1 MVQVQV
7 RLCDVCRERDK
18 ETPAEQ
24 YRVSSRGR
32 TAEVDLCEEHSVALE
47 ELLFKF
53 EMTTSRRRRQDLTS
67 RITTL
72 EDIEREKR
80 ERKQAPKD
88 PKPS

>member
-1 MVQVQV
+1 M
-7 RLCDVCRERDK
+7 
-18 ETPAEQ
+18 
-24 YRVSSRGR
+24 
-32 TAEVDLCEEHSVALE
+32 DLCEEHSVALE